1 MPSGNSTRP
10 VFFDLFRIR
19 QPVNAVVSFGH
30 RVSGVILALVIPVL
44 TWLFQR
50 SLRSPDDF
58 ASVVALFEYAWM
70 RAIVVL
76 LIWALAH
83 HALAGIRHLL
93 FDIHVGTSPPL
104 RPDHL
109 RPVQMRR
116 SAWAVL
122 IAEVLVVLLTIVA
135 VA

>member
-1 MPSGNSTRP
+1 MPPGNSARP

-30 RVSGVILALVIPVL
+30 RVSGVVLALVVPVL
-44 TWLFQR
+44 TWLLQR
-50 SLRSPDDF
+50 SLSDPESF
-58 ASVVALFEYAWM
+58 SSVVALFEQAWT
-70 RAIVVL
+70 RAIVVF

-83 HALAGIRHLL
+83 HVFAGIRHLL

-122 IAEVLVVLLTIVA
+122 IAELLVVLLTIGVLA
-135 VA
+135 

>member
-1 MPSGNSTRP
+1 MPSGKSARP
-10 VFFDLFRIR
+10 VFFDLLAIR

-30 RVSGVILALVIPVL
+30 RLSGVVLALVIPVL
-44 TWLFQR
+44 PWLLQR
-50 SLRSPDDF
+50 SLSGPESF
-58 ASVVALFEYAWM
+58 AGVVALFDQAWM
-70 RAIVVL
+70 RVFVVL
-76 LIWALAH
+76 LAWALAH

-93 FDIHVGTSPPL
+93 FDIHVGASQRL

-122 IAEVLVVLLTIVA
+122 VVEVIVVLLTIGVVA
-135 VA
+135 

>member
-1 MPSGNSTRP
+1 MPSENGARP

-30 RVSGVILALVIPVL
+30 RASGVILALLVPAL
-44 TWLFQR
+44 TWLLQR
-50 SLRSPDDF
+50 SLRSPGDF
-58 ASVVALFEYAWM
+58 ASVVALFEHAWM
-70 RAIVVL
+70 RAIVILSV
-76 LIWALAH
+76 WALAH
-83 HALAGIRHLL
+83 HTLAGIRHLL

-122 IAEVLVVLLTIVA
+122 IAEGLVVLLTIVA
-135 VA
+135 VS